1 MTNEETRSLCLSIML
16 ADTEEAVIQILK
28 DYGYW
33 EDDKVWRCFD
43 DNENNYSSIG
53 NQQASPDAAL
63 VEKIVNSVD
72 ARLMNE
78 CMVAGIDPESDQAPP
93 TIGEAVK
100 KFFGGTGRIKD
111 WTSNERTELAKGIT
125 VSATGYRANQGNP
138 CFSIADCGEGQT
150 PLMMPFTFLSLTKK
164 SNKLKIPF
172 VQGKFNMG
180 GTGVLTFC
188 GHHNLQFILSRRNLK
203 LVAMNPQDKS
213 DYDWGFTVV
222 RRVDPIGKRRNSMYV
237 YLAPEESDVLPARGN
252 VLHFGAVTMPI
263 FPEDNN
269 PYVREAKWGSL
280 IKLYEYSGFK
290 SHILMKDGLLR
301 RIDIL
306 LPEVAL
312 PVRFH
317 ECRDGF
323 RGSDERSFATNLTGL
338 IVRMEDDKS
347 NNLEEGFPSSFNMCV
362 EGEPITGVIYAF
374 KKKKADTYRK
384 SEGVIFTMNG
394 QTQGHI
400 NADFFK
406 RAATVGLSYLAD
418 SLLVVVDCSKI
429 SGRAREDLF
438 MNSRD
443 RLANIEL
450 KKNIIAEL
458 AQLLKYHEGLRRL
471 KEQRRREEVENLIG
485 DSKPLEKII
494 ETVIQKSPSLATLFL
509 KGTRISNPFKSKG
522 IKEDNTLFKGK
533 KYPTYFKFAKL
544 DQGKILHRDC
554 HINYRSRI
562 AFETDADNDYFS
574 RDTDQ
579 GEFTL
584 TMLKNGHQVL
594 VESRTLIL
602 HNGTAS
608 LSVRLPEDCIV
619 GDVIQYEA
627 TVSDSSMVFPIV
639 NYFYITVKER
649 AEVKGGSGRHRN
661 NPNKKIKGDDREIP
675 SGISLPNIKEIHETD
690 WENQNPPFDKFS
702 ALRVISAGEEAG
714 QLIYDFCVNMD
725 NIYLKSE
732 QKGSKSDIKVL
743 QARFEYSLVLLGLA
757 MLHDNNES
765 AATTEQEDDGEDIET
780 KIEKLSKAIAPVL
793 LPMIDTLGDLEE
805 TE

>member
-1 MTNEETRSLCLSIML
+1 MTNDETKSLCMSIML
-16 ADTEEAVIQILK
+16 ADTEDAVIQILK
-28 DYGYW
+28 AHQYW
-33 EDDKVWRCFD
+33 DDDKVWRYFD

-78 CMVAGIDPESDQAPP
+78 CMVAGMDPESEQAP
-93 TIGEAVK
+93 TSIGEAVK
-100 KFFGGTGRIKD
+100 QFFGGTGRIRD
-111 WTSNERTELAKGIT
+111 WTNSERTEIAKGIT
-125 VSATGYRANQGNP
+125 VSATGYRAGQGNP

-150 PLMMPFTFLSLTKK
+150 PNMMPLTFLSLTKK

-188 GHHNLQFILSRRNLK
+188 GHHNLQFILSRRNQILA
-203 LVAMNPQDKS
+203 AMNPKDQS

-222 RRVDPIGKRRNSMYV
+222 RRIDPNGKRRNSMYV
-237 YLAPEESDVLPARGN
+237 YLAPEGSDVLPGRGN
-252 VLHFGAVTMPI
+252 VLHFGSISMPI
-263 FPEDNN
+263 FPEDNK
-269 PYVREAKWGSL
+269 PYKREATWGSL

-301 RIDIL
+301 RIDLL

-317 ECRDGF
+317 ECREGF
-323 RGSDERSFATNLTGL
+323 RGVDDRSYATNLTGL

-362 EGEPITGVIYAF
+362 DGEPITGVIYAF
-374 KKKKADTYRK
+374 KKKKAETYRK

-394 QTQGHI
+394 QTQGHLH
-400 NADFFK
+400 ADFFK
-406 RAATVGLSYLAD
+406 RARTVGLSYLAD
-418 SLLVVVDCSKI
+418 SLLVIVDCSKI
-429 SGRAREDLF
+429 SGRSREDLF

-443 RLANIEL
+443 RLSNIEL
-450 KKNIIAEL
+450 RKNISDEL
-458 AQLLKYHEGLRRL
+458 ALLLKNHEGLRQL

-494 ETVIQKSPSLATLFL
+494 ETVIQKSPSLATMFL
-509 KGTRISNPFKSKG
+509 KGSRISNPFKSKG
-522 IKEDNTLFKGK
+522 IKEDDTPFKGK
-533 KYPTYFKFAKL
+533 RYPTYFKFAKF
-544 DQGKILHRDC
+544 DKGKVLHRDC

-584 TMLKNGHQVL
+584 TMNKDGKKVL

-602 HNGTAS
+602 HNGIAS
-608 LSVRLPEDCIV
+608 LSVRLPEDCKV

-627 TVSDSSMVFPIV
+627 TVSDSTMIFPIV
-639 NYFYITVKER
+639 NYFEITVKEE
-649 AEVKGGSGRHRN
+649 ADVKGGGGKHRD
-661 NPNKKIKGDDREIP
+661 NPNRREKGNDREIP
-675 SGISLPNIKEIHETD
+675 SGISLPNINEIHEPE
-690 WENQNPPFDKFS
+690 WENQNPPFDRFT
-702 ALRVISAGEEAG
+702 ALRVTSAGEEAG
-714 QLIYDFCVNMD
+714 QLIYDFSVNMD
-725 NIYLKSE
+725 NIYLKNE
-732 QKGSKSDIKVL
+732 QKSSKSDAKVL

-757 MLHDNNES
+757 MLHDNNEL
-765 AATTEQEDDGEDIET
+765 AATTDQEDDNEDIET
-780 KIEKLSKAIAPVL
+780 KIEKISRAVAPIL